1 MAVLPALLQP
11 TMRKITG
18 NDQVALGHFGSI
30 SYFAAGAV
38 GQLFKGKSKSTEEIK
53 FPEGLSSYEKVQLV
67 SRLRW
72 HYFTSSHAYLRAL
85 VMYTNL
91 LVMVKTLLYFH

>member
-53 FPEGLSSYEKVQLV
+53 FPKGLSSYQKYEYLDYNGIT
-67 SRLRW
+67 
-72 HYFTSSHAYLRAL
+72 YFDRMLICGR
-85 VMYTNL
+85 
-91 LVMVKTLLYFH
+91 

>member
-53 FPEGLSSYEKVQLV
+53 FPKGLSF
-67 SRLRW
+67 LRESTISIRSQW

-91 LVMVKTLLYFH
+91 LVMVKTLLSFL